1 MSKTFT
7 ILGALGALI
16 LGAAV
21 PAFSAAPFY
30 EGKTIRVVVGF
41 SAGGGFDTY
50 SRLIGRHMHKHIPG
64 NPGIVVEN
72 MTGAAS
78 LVAANHVYKVAKPD
92 GLTILNFHG
101 NQVINQILGKPGI
114 EFDARRFEYIGIPT
128 QDNVACAFHKSSGIT
143 TFDALKGAKTPV
155 KIGGVAPGDTT
166 YNTARLLIA
175 ALKLPIQ
182 LVSGYKG
189 TAEVRLA
196 AESGEVAGGCWQWES
211 IKSIWRQ
218 GLDSGNVFVVL
229 QVNPKPHPE
238 LAKVANAI
246 NFAPNENSRLLLKYG
261 GHDPAAI
268 TRPYAVA
275 PGTPKDRVQMLRS
288 AFAATMKD
296 SEFLADAKKSRLD
309 TSPLTGEEIEKIVSQ
324 LFTMDADGSN
334 QVRLTFNEGEGVE
347 DVIEARLP
355 ALVRASPRYYN
366 TEAEID
372 RLCSAVVTALAR
384 GPLDPDEII
393 RAEELLAR
401 RIRAA
406 RAAARR
412 GEIFAPPIEEQIK
425 RMLIIEMAINVLFMF
440 LYSFSC
446 EPQFYTPRAS
456 FSNVLCSVRGTR
468 FSPDVKR
475 TFTLQSS
482 YAPHAI

>member
-1 MSKTFT
+1 MSKYLTSLIASVT
-7 ILGALGALI
+7 LSLALVLPVH
-16 LGAAV
+16 AAT
-21 PAFSAAPFY
+21 PYY
-30 EGKTIRVVVGF
+30 EGKTIRVIVGF

-50 SRLIGRHMHKHIPG
+50 SRLIARHMSKHIPG
-64 NPGIVVEN
+64 NPAIVVEN

-128 QDNVACAFHKSSGIT
+128 QDNVACAFHKSSGIA
-143 TFDALKGAKTPV
+143 TFDALRNAKMPV

-166 YNTARLLIA
+166 YNTAKLLIA

-246 NFAPNENSRLLLKYG
+246 DYAPNENTKLLLKYG

-275 PGTPKDRVQMLRS
+275 PGTPKDRVLLLRK
-288 AFAATMKD
+288 AFGETLTD
-296 SEFLADAKKSRLD
+296 PEFVADAKKSRLD
-309 TSPLTGEEIEKIVSQ
+309 TDPLTGEEIEKIVQQ
-324 LFTMDADGSN
+324 LFKMDASLVN
-334 QVRLTFNEGEGVE
+334 QLK
-347 DVIEARLP
+347 
-355 ALVRASPRYYN
+355 
-366 TEAEID
+366 EI
-372 RLCSAVVTALAR
+372 L
-384 GPLDPDEII
+384 
-393 RAEELLAR
+393 
-401 RIRAA
+401 
-406 RAAARR
+406 
-412 GEIFAPPIEEQIK
+412 K
-425 RMLIIEMAINVLFMF
+425 
-440 LYSFSC
+440 
-446 EPQFYTPRAS
+446 
-456 FSNVLCSVRGTR
+456 
-468 FSPDVKR
+468 
-475 TFTLQSS
+475 
-482 YAPHAI
+482 

>member
-1 MSKTFT
+1 MSKYLTSLIASVT
-7 ILGALGALI
+7 LSLALVLPVH
-16 LGAAV
+16 AAT
-21 PAFSAAPFY
+21 PYY
-30 EGKTIRVVVGF
+30 EGKTIRVIVGF

-50 SRLIGRHMHKHIPG
+50 SRLIARHMSKHIPG
-64 NPGIVVEN
+64 NPAIVVEN

-128 QDNVACAFHKSSGIT
+128 QDNVACAFHKSSGIA
-143 TFDALKGAKTPV
+143 TFDALRNAKMPV

-166 YNTARLLIA
+166 YNTAKLLIA

-246 NFAPNENSRLLLKYG
+246 DYALNENSKLLLKYG

-275 PGTPKDRVQMLRS
+275 PGTPKDRVLLLRK
-288 AFAATMKD
+288 AFVETLKD
-296 SEFLADAKKSRLD
+296 PEFVADAKKSRLD
-309 TSPLTGEEIEKIVSQ
+309 TDPLTGEEIEKIVQQ
-324 LFTMDADGSN
+324 LFKMDASLVN
-334 QVRLTFNEGEGVE
+334 QLKE
-347 DVIEARLP
+347 
-355 ALVRASPRYYN
+355 
-366 TEAEID
+366 
-372 RLCSAVVTALAR
+372 
-384 GPLDPDEII
+384 
-393 RAEELLAR
+393 
-401 RIRAA
+401 
-406 RAAARR
+406 
-412 GEIFAPPIEEQIK
+412 
-425 RMLIIEMAINVLFMF
+425 VL
-440 LYSFSC
+440 
-446 EPQFYTPRAS
+446 
-456 FSNVLCSVRGTR
+456 
-468 FSPDVKR
+468 K
-475 TFTLQSS
+475 
-482 YAPHAI
+482 

>member
-1 MSKTFT
+1 MVRLAWKSVVATAFS
-7 ILGALGALI
+7 LLVSAPAN
-16 LGAAV
+16 GAA
-21 PAFSAAPFY
+21 PYY
-30 EGKTIRVVVGF
+30 EGKTIRLIVGF

-50 SRLIGRHMHKHIPG
+50 SRLIGRHLSKHIPG
-64 NPGIVVEN
+64 SPAIVVEN

-114 EFDARRFEYIGIPT
+114 EFDARRFEYVGIPT

-143 TFDALKGAKTPV
+143 TFDALRNAKTPV
-155 KIGGVAPGDTT
+155 KVGGVAPGDTT
-166 YNTARLLIA
+166 YNTAKLLIA

-218 GLDSGNVFVVL
+218 GLDSGNVFIVL

-246 NFAPNENSRLLLKYG
+246 DYAPNENGKLLLKYG

-275 PGTPKDRVQMLRS
+275 PETPNDRVQLLRK
-288 AFAATMKD
+288 AFIETLKD
-296 SEFLADAKKSRLD
+296 PEFVADAKKSRLD
-309 TSPLTGEEIEKIVSQ
+309 TNPLTGEEIEKIVAALFKMDPGLVNQ
-324 LFTMDADGSN
+324 LKGI
-334 QVRLTFNEGEGVE
+334 L
-347 DVIEARLP
+347 
-355 ALVRASPRYYN
+355 
-366 TEAEID
+366 
-372 RLCSAVVTALAR
+372 
-384 GPLDPDEII
+384 
-393 RAEELLAR
+393 
-401 RIRAA
+401 
-406 RAAARR
+406 
-412 GEIFAPPIEEQIK
+412 K
-425 RMLIIEMAINVLFMF
+425 
-440 LYSFSC
+440 
-446 EPQFYTPRAS
+446 
-456 FSNVLCSVRGTR
+456 
-468 FSPDVKR
+468 
-475 TFTLQSS
+475 
-482 YAPHAI
+482 